1 MGGVGRRGAHSHGAL
16 RAVARRF
23 HRHIAARRDDKI
35 HRYPHT
41 LAARGHPGR
50 LRLGGLHRRCG
61 RRPPQRAF
69 PPGQDSELAPG
80 REKVGARNDQP
91 PGLAGGGPLSGPLR
105 VPLLPAGVRHP
116 LAALRDAGGR
126 HNRRHPRLR
135 RVHSPVHRGAARQR
149 LERRLR
155 ERGRR
160 SVQEVRGGR
169 GCRGVSEGAIVGLMA
184 FLFVLFGVLGVPVP
198 FAVMAS
204 VIIGVLLTDI
214 SMTTVVAEMFNG
226 INAVPLLAVPF
237 FILVG
242 ELMASSNVTERLVSF
257 AQALVGH
264 IRGGLA
270 QVVTVVSMFFAGISG
285 SSSADVAAIGRVM
298 LPPMKREGYN
308 PANSAALVAAAST
321 IANMIPPRIMA
332 IVYGAVGGV
341 SIVALFVGG
350 VVPGVMVGLGL
361 MIYSYFFGFSENV
374 RPRSS
379 FGEVARTAGGSV
391 LPLLIPFMI
400 VGGILGGLF
409 TPTEA
414 GMVAVVYTIVVVI
427 PLLVRGHLRNL
438 PRDFMH
444 AGVLYSLPL
453 MAVAGA
459 SALAYVIAYLQ
470 APEAVSGL
478 VEAIAGTNPTLIMFL
493 IVVAL
498 VIAGDFLDAIPTI
511 VIAMP
516 VIAGLVELGGID
528 PVHMGVV
535 AIVTLAFGLITPPY
549 GLALLLAAT
558 FAEVPFSRTL
568 VKALPIYLVFFVVIS
583 LLVLLPDL
591 VLWLPGLF

>member
-1 MGGVGRRGAHSHGAL
+1 M
-16 RAVARRF
+16 
-23 HRHIAARRDDKI
+23 
-35 HRYPHT
+35 
-41 LAARGHPGR
+41 
-50 LRLGGLHRRCG
+50 
-61 RRPPQRAF
+61 
-69 PPGQDSELAPG
+69 
-80 REKVGARNDQP
+80 N
-91 PGLAGGGPLSGPLR
+91 
-105 VPLLPAGVRHP
+105 
-116 LAALRDAGGR
+116 
-126 HNRRHPRLR
+126 
-135 RVHSPVHRGAARQR
+135 
-149 LERRLR
+149 
-155 ERGRR
+155 
-160 SVQEVRGGR
+160 
-169 GCRGVSEGAIVGLMA
+169 EGAIVAMMA

-204 VIIGVLLTDI
+204 VIIGVLFTDI

-285 SSSADVAAIGRVM
+285 SSTADVAAIGRVM

-321 IANMIPPRIMA
+321 IANMIPPSIMA

-341 SIVALFVGG
+341 SIAALFVGG
-350 VVPGVMVGLGL
+350 VVPGVMVGFGL

-478 VEAIAGTNPTLIMFL
+478 VQDIAGTNGTLIMVL

-511 VIAMP
+511 VISLP
-516 VIAGLVELGGID
+516 VITVLVELGGID

-549 GLALLLAAT
+549 GLALLLATT
-558 FAEVPFSRTL
+558 FAEVPFSRGL
-568 VKALPIYLVFFVVIS
+568 VKSLPIYVVFFVVIS
-583 LLVLLPDL
+583 LLIFIPALS
-591 VLWLPGLF
+591 LWLPGLMGVY

>member
-1 MGGVGRRGAHSHGAL
+1 M
-16 RAVARRF
+16 
-23 HRHIAARRDDKI
+23 
-35 HRYPHT
+35 
-41 LAARGHPGR
+41 
-50 LRLGGLHRRCG
+50 
-61 RRPPQRAF
+61 
-69 PPGQDSELAPG
+69 SEWT
-80 REKVGARNDQP
+80 
-91 PGLAGGGPLSGPLR
+91 
-105 VPLLPAGVRHP
+105 
-116 LAALRDAGGR
+116 
-126 HNRRHPRLR
+126 
-135 RVHSPVHRGAARQR
+135 
-149 LERRLR
+149 
-155 ERGRR
+155 
-160 SVQEVRGGR
+160 
-169 GCRGVSEGAIVGLMA
+169 IIGLMA
-184 FLFVLFGVLGVPVP
+184 FLFVFFGVLGVPVP

-204 VIIGVLLTDI
+204 VLVGVLLTDI
-214 SMTTVVAEMFNG
+214 SLTTVVAEMFNG
-226 INAVPLLAVPF
+226 INAIPLLAVPF

-298 LPPMKREGYN
+298 LPAMKREGYN

-321 IANMIPPRIMA
+321 IANMIPPSIMA

-341 SIVALFVGG
+341 SIAALFVGG
-350 VVPGVMVGLGL
+350 VVPGVMVGIGL

-374 RPRSS
+374 RERAPLA
-379 FGEVARTAGGSV
+379 EVARTAGASV
-391 LPLLIPFMI
+391 LPLLVPFI
-400 VGGILGGLF
+400 IIAGILGGLF

-459 SALAYVIAYLQ
+459 SALAYVIAYLN

-478 VEAIAGTNPTLIMFL
+478 VESIAGTNGTLIIFL

-498 VIAGDFLDAIPTI
+498 IIAGDFLDAIPTI
-511 VIAMP
+511 VISLP
-516 VIAGLVELGGID
+516 VITGLVELGGID
-528 PVHMGVV
+528 PIHMGVV

-549 GLALLLAAT
+549 GLSLLLAAI
-558 FAEVPFSRTL
+558 FAEVPFSRAL
-568 VKALPIYLVFFVVIS
+568 VKALPIYVVFFVVIS
-583 LLVLLPDL
+583 MIVLLPDL
-591 VLWLPGLF
+591 VLWLPRRLDLA

>member
-1 MGGVGRRGAHSHGAL
+1 M
-16 RAVARRF
+16 
-23 HRHIAARRDDKI
+23 
-35 HRYPHT
+35 
-41 LAARGHPGR
+41 
-50 LRLGGLHRRCG
+50 
-61 RRPPQRAF
+61 
-69 PPGQDSELAPG
+69 
-80 REKVGARNDQP
+80 
-91 PGLAGGGPLSGPLR
+91 
-105 VPLLPAGVRHP
+105 
-116 LAALRDAGGR
+116 
-126 HNRRHPRLR
+126 
-135 RVHSPVHRGAARQR
+135 
-149 LERRLR
+149 
-155 ERGRR
+155 
-160 SVQEVRGGR
+160 
-169 GCRGVSEGAIVGLMA
+169 SEGAIVGLMA

-321 IANMIPPRIMA
+321 IANMIPPSIMA

-341 SIVALFVGG
+341 SIAALFVGG

-478 VEAIAGTNPTLIMFL
+478 VQNIAGTNGTLIMVL

-516 VIAGLVELGGID
+516 VIAVLVELGGID

-558 FAEVPFSRTL
+558 FAEVPFSRAL
-568 VKALPIYLVFFVVIS
+568 VKALPIYVVFFVVIS
-583 LLVLLPDL
+583 FLILFPDL
-591 VLWLPGLF
+591 VLWLPGLFDLV

>member
-1 MGGVGRRGAHSHGAL
+1 
-16 RAVARRF
+16 
-23 HRHIAARRDDKI
+23 
-35 HRYPHT
+35 
-41 LAARGHPGR
+41 
-50 LRLGGLHRRCG
+50 
-61 RRPPQRAF
+61 
-69 PPGQDSELAPG
+69 
-80 REKVGARNDQP
+80 
-91 PGLAGGGPLSGPLR
+91 
-105 VPLLPAGVRHP
+105 
-116 LAALRDAGGR
+116 
-126 HNRRHPRLR
+126 
-135 RVHSPVHRGAARQR
+135 
-149 LERRLR
+149 
-155 ERGRR
+155 
-160 SVQEVRGGR
+160 
-169 GCRGVSEGAIVGLMA
+169 VSDLMIVGLMA

-198 FAVMAS
+198 FAVIAS
-204 VIIGVLLTDI
+204 VIVGMLFTEI
-214 SMTTVVAEMFNG
+214 SPVTIVAEMFNG

-242 ELMASSNVTERLVSF
+242 ELMASSNVTERLVGF

-321 IANMIPPRIMA
+321 IANMIPPSIMA

-341 SIVALFVGG
+341 SIAALFVGG

-361 MIYSYFFGFSENV
+361 MIYSYFFGFSESV
-374 RPRSS
+374 RERAP
-379 FGEVARTAGGSV
+379 FAEVVRKAGGSV

-427 PLLVRGHLRNL
+427 PLLARGHLRNL

-444 AGVLYSLPL
+444 AGVLYSLPM

-459 SALAYVIAYLQ
+459 SALAYVIAYLR
-470 APEAVSGL
+470 APTAVSGL
-478 VEAIAGTNPTLIMFL
+478 VEGIAGTNATLIMVL
-493 IVVAL
+493 IVLAL

-511 VIAMP
+511 VIATP

-549 GLALLLAAT
+549 GLALLLATT
-558 FAEVPFSRTL
+558 FAEVPFSRGL
-568 VKALPIYLVFFVVIS
+568 VKSLPIYVVFFVVIS
-583 LLVLLPDL
+583 LLVLFPGL
-591 VLWLPGLF
+591 VLWLPGVFDLV

>member
-1 MGGVGRRGAHSHGAL
+1 M
-16 RAVARRF
+16 
-23 HRHIAARRDDKI
+23 
-35 HRYPHT
+35 
-41 LAARGHPGR
+41 
-50 LRLGGLHRRCG
+50 
-61 RRPPQRAF
+61 
-69 PPGQDSELAPG
+69 
-80 REKVGARNDQP
+80 N
-91 PGLAGGGPLSGPLR
+91 
-105 VPLLPAGVRHP
+105 
-116 LAALRDAGGR
+116 
-126 HNRRHPRLR
+126 
-135 RVHSPVHRGAARQR
+135 
-149 LERRLR
+149 
-155 ERGRR
+155 
-160 SVQEVRGGR
+160 
-169 GCRGVSEGAIVGLMA
+169 EGAIVGLMA

-198 FAVMAS
+198 FAVIGS
-204 VIIGVLLTDI
+204 VLVGVLFTDI
-214 SMTTVVAEMFNG
+214 SLTTVVAEMFNG

-285 SSSADVAAIGRVM
+285 SSTADVAAIGRVM
-298 LPPMKREGYN
+298 LPPKKREGYN

-321 IANMIPPRIMA
+321 IANMIPPSIMA

-341 SIVALFVGG
+341 SIAALFVGG
-350 VVPGVMVGLGL
+350 VVPGIMVGLGL
-361 MIYSYFFGFSENV
+361 MVYSYFFGFSENV

-391 LPLLIPFMI
+391 LPLLIPFI
-400 VGGILGGLF
+400 IIGGILGGLF

-459 SALAYVIAYLQ
+459 SALAYVIAYLHT
-470 APEAVSGL
+470 PEAVADL
-478 VEAIAGTNPTLIMFL
+478 VQQIAGTNGTLIMVL

-498 VIAGDFLDAIPTI
+498 VVAGDFLDAIPTI
-511 VIAMP
+511 VIALP
-516 VIAGLVELGGID
+516 VIAVLVDLGGID
-528 PVHMGVV
+528 PVQMGVV

-549 GLALLLAAT
+549 GLSLLLAST
-558 FAEVPFSRTL
+558 FAEVPFSR
-568 VKALPIYLVFFVVIS
+568 ALAKSVPIYAVFAIVIS
-583 LLVLLPDL
+583 LLIFVPSLS
-591 VLWLPGLF
+591 LWLPGLVGVY

>member
-1 MGGVGRRGAHSHGAL
+1 M
-16 RAVARRF
+16 
-23 HRHIAARRDDKI
+23 
-35 HRYPHT
+35 
-41 LAARGHPGR
+41 
-50 LRLGGLHRRCG
+50 
-61 RRPPQRAF
+61 
-69 PPGQDSELAPG
+69 
-80 REKVGARNDQP
+80 
-91 PGLAGGGPLSGPLR
+91 
-105 VPLLPAGVRHP
+105 
-116 LAALRDAGGR
+116 
-126 HNRRHPRLR
+126 
-135 RVHSPVHRGAARQR
+135 
-149 LERRLR
+149 
-155 ERGRR
+155 
-160 SVQEVRGGR
+160 
-169 GCRGVSEGAIVGLMA
+169 SEGAIVGLMA

-204 VIIGVLLTDI
+204 VMIGVLFTDI
-214 SMTTVVAEMFNG
+214 SMTTVIAEMFNG

-298 LPPMKREGYN
+298 LPAMKREGYN
-308 PANSAALVAAAST
+308 PANSAALIAAAST
-321 IANMIPPRIMA
+321 IANMIPPSIMA
-332 IVYGAVGGV
+332 IVYGAIGGV
-341 SIVALFVGG
+341 SIAALFVGG

-361 MIYSYFFGFSENV
+361 MIYSYFFGFSESV
-374 RPRSS
+374 RERSS
-379 FGEVARTAGGSV
+379 FGEVARKAGGSV

-478 VEAIAGTNPTLIMFL
+478 VQDIAGTNGTLIMVL
-493 IVVAL
+493 IVVTL

-511 VIAMP
+511 VISLP
-516 VIAGLVELGGID
+516 VIIVLVELGGID

-549 GLALLLAAT
+549 GLSLLLAAT
-558 FAEVPFSRTL
+558 FAEVPFSRAL
-568 VKALPIYLVFFVVIS
+568 VKSLPIYVVFFVVIS
-583 LLVLLPDL
+583 LLIFFPFLS
-591 VLWLPGLF
+591 LWLPGLMGVY

>member
-1 MGGVGRRGAHSHGAL
+1 M
-16 RAVARRF
+16 
-23 HRHIAARRDDKI
+23 
-35 HRYPHT
+35 
-41 LAARGHPGR
+41 
-50 LRLGGLHRRCG
+50 
-61 RRPPQRAF
+61 
-69 PPGQDSELAPG
+69 
-80 REKVGARNDQP
+80 N
-91 PGLAGGGPLSGPLR
+91 
-105 VPLLPAGVRHP
+105 
-116 LAALRDAGGR
+116 
-126 HNRRHPRLR
+126 
-135 RVHSPVHRGAARQR
+135 
-149 LERRLR
+149 
-155 ERGRR
+155 
-160 SVQEVRGGR
+160 
-169 GCRGVSEGAIVGLMA
+169 EGAIVGLMA
-184 FLFVLFGVLGVPVP
+184 LLFVLFGVLGVPVP

-204 VIIGVLLTDI
+204 VIIGVLFTDI

-242 ELMASSNVTERLVSF
+242 ELMASSNVTDRLVSF

-298 LPPMKREGYN
+298 LPAMKREGYN

-321 IANMIPPRIMA
+321 IANMIPPSIMA

-341 SIVALFVGG
+341 SIAALFVGG
-350 VVPGVMVGLGL
+350 FVPGVMVGLGL

-374 RPRSS
+374 RERSS

-459 SALAYVIAYLQ
+459 SALAYVIAYLE
-470 APEAVSGL
+470 APEAVSVL
-478 VEAIAGTNPTLIMFL
+478 VQNIAGTNGTLIMVL

-511 VIAMP
+511 VISLP
-516 VIAGLVELGGID
+516 VITVLVELGGID

-549 GLALLLAAT
+549 GLSVLLAAT
-558 FAEVPFSRTL
+558 FAEVPFSRAL
-568 VKALPIYLVFFVVIS
+568 VKSLPIYVVFFVVIS
-583 LLVLLPDL
+583 LLIFFPALS
-591 VLWLPGLF
+591 LWLPGLMGVY

>member
-1 MGGVGRRGAHSHGAL
+1 VNEW
-16 RAVARRF
+16 
-23 HRHIAARRDDKI
+23 
-35 HRYPHT
+35 T
-41 LAARGHPGR
+41 
-50 LRLGGLHRRCG
+50 
-61 RRPPQRAF
+61 
-69 PPGQDSELAPG
+69 
-80 REKVGARNDQP
+80 
-91 PGLAGGGPLSGPLR
+91 
-105 VPLLPAGVRHP
+105 
-116 LAALRDAGGR
+116 
-126 HNRRHPRLR
+126 
-135 RVHSPVHRGAARQR
+135 
-149 LERRLR
+149 
-155 ERGRR
+155 
-160 SVQEVRGGR
+160 
-169 GCRGVSEGAIVGLMA
+169 IVGLMA

-198 FAVMAS
+198 FAVIAC
-204 VIIGVLLTDI
+204 VLIGVLLTDI
-214 SMTTVVAEMFNG
+214 SLSTVVAEMFNG
-226 INAVPLLAVPF
+226 INVVPLLAVPF

-242 ELMASSNVTERLVSF
+242 ELMASSNVTERLVRF

-264 IRGGLA
+264 IRGGLS
-270 QVVTVVSMFFAGISG
+270 QVVTVCSMFFAGISG

-321 IANMIPPRIMA
+321 IANMIPPSIMA

-350 VVPGVMVGLGL
+350 VVPGVMVGIGL
-361 MIYSYFFGFSENV
+361 MIYSYFFAYSANV
-374 RPRSS
+374 RERSS
-379 FGEVARTAGGSV
+379 LGEVARTAGASV
-391 LPLLIPFMI
+391 VPLMVPFII
-400 VGGILGGLF
+400 VAGILGGFF

-427 PLLVRGHLRNL
+427 PLLVRGHLRKL
-438 PRDFMH
+438 PEDFMN
-444 AGVLYSLPL
+444 AAVLYSLPM

-459 SALAYVIAYLQ
+459 SALAYVIAYLR
-470 APEAVSGL
+470 APEAVTGL
-478 VEAIAGTNPTLIMFL
+478 VEAIAGTNPILIMFL

-558 FAEVPFSRTL
+558 FAEVPFSRAL
-568 VKALPIYLVFFVVIS
+568 AKALPIYVVFFVVIS
-583 LLVLLPDL
+583 VIILFPNL
-591 VLWLPGLF
+591 VLWLPGLFDLV

>member
-1 MGGVGRRGAHSHGAL
+1 MV
-16 RAVARRF
+16 
-23 HRHIAARRDDKI
+23 
-35 HRYPHT
+35 
-41 LAARGHPGR
+41 
-50 LRLGGLHRRCG
+50 
-61 RRPPQRAF
+61 
-69 PPGQDSELAPG
+69 
-80 REKVGARNDQP
+80 
-91 PGLAGGGPLSGPLR
+91 
-105 VPLLPAGVRHP
+105 
-116 LAALRDAGGR
+116 
-126 HNRRHPRLR
+126 
-135 RVHSPVHRGAARQR
+135 
-149 LERRLR
+149 
-155 ERGRR
+155 
-160 SVQEVRGGR
+160 
-169 GCRGVSEGAIVGLMA
+169 VGLMA
-184 FLFVLFGVLGVPVP
+184 FLFVLFGVIGVPVP
-198 FAVMAS
+198 FAVMAC
-204 VIIGVLLTDI
+204 VIVGILFTDI
-214 SMTTVVAEMFNG
+214 SPITVVAEMFNG

-298 LPPMKREGYN
+298 LPAMKREGYN

-321 IANMIPPRIMA
+321 IANMIPPSIMA

-341 SIVALFVGG
+341 SIAALFVGG
-350 VVPGVMVGLGL
+350 FVPGVMVGIGL
-361 MIYSYFFGFSENV
+361 MIYSYFFGFSESV
-374 RPRSS
+374 RERAS

-414 GMVAVVYTIVVVI
+414 GMVAVVYTIVVVL
-427 PLLVRGHLRNL
+427 PLLVRGHLRKL

-470 APEAVSGL
+470 APTAVAGL
-478 VEAIAGTNPTLIMFL
+478 VESIAGTNATLIMFL

-498 VIAGDFLDAIPTI
+498 VVAGDFLDAIPTI
-511 VIAMP
+511 VISIP

-549 GLALLLAAT
+549 GLSLLLATT
-558 FAEVPFSRTL
+558 FAEVPFSRGL
-568 VKALPIYLVFFVVIS
+568 VKSLPIYVVFFVVIS
-583 LLVLLPDL
+583 LLVLFPGI
-591 VLWLPGLF
+591 VLWLPGLMGVY

>member
-1 MGGVGRRGAHSHGAL
+1 V
-16 RAVARRF
+16 
-23 HRHIAARRDDKI
+23 
-35 HRYPHT
+35 
-41 LAARGHPGR
+41 
-50 LRLGGLHRRCG
+50 
-61 RRPPQRAF
+61 
-69 PPGQDSELAPG
+69 
-80 REKVGARNDQP
+80 N
-91 PGLAGGGPLSGPLR
+91 
-105 VPLLPAGVRHP
+105 
-116 LAALRDAGGR
+116 
-126 HNRRHPRLR
+126 
-135 RVHSPVHRGAARQR
+135 
-149 LERRLR
+149 
-155 ERGRR
+155 
-160 SVQEVRGGR
+160 
-169 GCRGVSEGAIVGLMA
+169 EGSIVGLMA

-204 VIIGVLLTDI
+204 VIIGVLFTDI

-285 SSSADVAAIGRVM
+285 SSTADVAAIGRVM

-321 IANMIPPRIMA
+321 IANMIPPSIMA

-341 SIVALFVGG
+341 SIAALFVGG

-361 MIYSYFFGFSENV
+361 MVYSYFFGFSENV
-374 RPRSS
+374 RERSS

-427 PLLVRGHLRNL
+427 PLLVRGHLRNI
-438 PRDFMH
+438 PKDFMH

-459 SALAYVIAYLQ
+459 SALAYVIAYLE
-470 APEAVSGL
+470 APEAVS
-478 VEAIAGTNPTLIMFL
+478 VIVQDIAGTNGTLIMVL

-511 VIAMP
+511 VISLP
-516 VIAGLVELGGID
+516 VITVLVELGGID

-549 GLALLLAAT
+549 GLSLLLATT
-558 FAEVPFSRTL
+558 FAEVPFSRGL
-568 VKALPIYLVFFVVIS
+568 IKSLPIYVVFFVVIS
-583 LLVLLPDL
+583 LLIFFPGLS
-591 VLWLPGLF
+591 LWLPGLMGVY